1 MEERDRVVWLHRSGG
16 FGLPAAQLQAAVD
29 AGAEAELQ
37 RLLDPDGAG
46 GPPSVDPWDDTL
58 LPLDPMDREA
68 RIHAVGAWLRQM
80 IETGQP
86 ALDRMAWWWHGHLVS
101 GLDKVR
107 FARAMVEQVRLFRR
121 DGLGSFPALL
131 RSITLDPAMLLYL
144 DLHTSTGRQPNENYA
159 RELLELFA
167 LGVGEYEEADVKAAA
182 TALTGWVLQ
191 RTGDVQFAPL
201 RHDDDPQE
209 LLGASGVHNLDTVLS
224 AVVAHPAMPGFLA
237 RSLAEEVLGTT
248 DETVTGRI
256 ADAFAASGFDCRELL
271 RATLQEGID
280 GHAEPVVLA
289 PVPWFAQSMRVC
301 EAGLRP
307 QADAGALAQYLRDAG
322 QLPMLPPNVAGWPGG
337 SSWFGSGALIARANL
352 ASLVARRAS
361 SAVVDAAR
369 SDDPAV
375 LAEVLGLP
383 AAGFGDESA
392 AALLAAPRGTERLG
406 VALVTPEFMI
416 VEAPR

>member
-1 MEERDRVVWLHRSGG
+1 MWCMEERDRVVWLHRSGG

-201 RHDDDPQE
+201 RHDDVEGVAPAWIGLAECDPLVDE
-209 LLGASGVHNLDTVLS
+209 GVHYADKLRAAGVPVALEIYRG
-224 AVVAHPAMPGFLA
+224 VVHGFITMA
-237 RSLAEEVLGTT
+237 RSIPEALQLREAAGAAL
-248 DETVTGRI
+248 R
-256 ADAFAASGFDCRELL
+256 AAFAR
-271 RATLQEGID
+271 
-280 GHAEPVVLA
+280 
-289 PVPWFAQSMRVC
+289 
-301 EAGLRP
+301 
-307 QADAGALAQYLRDAG
+307 
-322 QLPMLPPNVAGWPGG
+322 
-337 SSWFGSGALIARANL
+337 
-352 ASLVARRAS
+352 
-361 SAVVDAAR
+361 
-369 SDDPAV
+369 
-375 LAEVLGLP
+375 
-383 AAGFGDESA
+383 
-392 AALLAAPRGTERLG
+392 
-406 VALVTPEFMI
+406 
-416 VEAPR
+416 